1 MKLRTAIAASALLA
15 ASAASA
21 QIADIVNQIPGLIQ
35 PALSGSLNYKG
46 FVETGFAGGFG
57 DYRANVF
64 LSLIHI

>member
-46 FVETGFAGGFG
+46 FVETGFAGG
-57 DYRANVF
+57 
-64 LSLIHI
+64 